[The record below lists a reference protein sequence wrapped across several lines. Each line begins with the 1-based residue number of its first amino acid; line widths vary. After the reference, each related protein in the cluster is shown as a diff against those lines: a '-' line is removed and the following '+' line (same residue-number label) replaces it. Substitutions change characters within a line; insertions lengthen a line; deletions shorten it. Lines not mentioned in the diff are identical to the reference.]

1 MPQFDGIGRSEGG
14 TGKLS
19 KVGKSG
25 HLNIFFYGTSL
36 GLQHC
41 YLKKTPLT
49 QDNECVQELISTTH
63 RRCSSILNHI
73 ARWPPPPRFTPR
85 PAVSSRQ
92 MWGVRL
98 RHSQIRVSGILIRGF
113 GSRNLYKTLNGECSN
128 NAYMTRGN
136 RRLIILL
143 ISNLVESHACGAQ
156 VGHAFHHL
164 HHLVALVLGNVL
176 ELEQPPPETGIL
188 AIHVG

>member
-1 MPQFDGIGRSEGG
+1 MPKKHSTRPHTAHLKAALPHLHFWAKVYCIEEHLHGLPQFDGIGRSEGG

-113 GSRNLYKTLNGECSN
+113 GSRNLYKTLNGEC
-128 NAYMTRGN
+128 T
-136 RRLIILL
+136 
-143 ISNLVESHACGAQ
+143 V
-156 VGHAFHHL
+156 V
-164 HHLVALVLGNVL
+164 
-176 ELEQPPPETGIL
+176 T
-188 AIHVG
+188 